1 MNCGCIL
8 KNPERRNT
16 VLFRMEKNLRIDSD
30 EFKDV
35 TWENSPKCIK
45 CCPRMIDQLNYHFD
59 TTPKEELDKEF
70 EELEPWSHVGPTVD
84 EYPGKHQLRRG
95 ENKYICVCDGSNHIR
110 KTGTSRSGDNSG
122 QGGGICGRSGEQTR
136 EKIISYFCNYEDCF
150 DKRI

>member
-1 MNCGCIL
+1 
-8 KNPERRNT
+8 
-16 VLFRMEKNLRIDSD
+16 MEKNLRIDSD

-84 EYPGKHQLRRG
+84 EYPGNINYG
-95 ENKYICVCDGSNHIR
+95 EVKIS
-110 KTGTSRSGDNSG
+110 TSVYVMGA
-122 QGGGICGRSGEQTR
+122 
-136 EKIISYFCNYEDCF
+136 IISGRQELPDPETAA
-150 DKRI
+150 DKAVEYADALLNRLGKR